1 MPWID
6 FNLPA
11 KGKLGKRKQAAVAK
25 AIRGRDRQALGAI
38 GAPKPV
44 RLNVVGGAYDNDDG
58 SSRQMETA
66 KLRPGEPVELRR
78 EPTNK
83 FDPSAVAVFSAR
95 GIQIGYLGAS
105 RAAWIGS
112 KLDKGLPVRAVVDR
126 IVGRAGERK
135 PVIRIDIAPA
145 SELSDQAAAD

>member
-11 KGKLGKRKQAAVAK
+11 KGKPGKRKQAAIAK
-25 AIRGRDRQALGAI
+25 AIRARDRTALGAV

-44 RLNVVGGAYDNDDG
+44 RLNVVGGMYDNEDG
-58 SSRQMETA
+58 SSRQAETA
-66 KLRPGEPVELRR
+66 LLKAGDLVDLVR

-83 FDPSAVAVFSAR
+83 HDPSAVAVFSSR

-112 KLDKGLPVRAVVDR
+112 KLDKGLQVRAMVDR
-126 IVGRAGERK
+126 IVGRAGEQK
-135 PVIRIDIAPA
+135 PVIRIDIAPN
-145 SELSDQAAAD
+145 SE